1 MRFDGPLTL
10 TVTISTI
17 ILCFLS
23 RSPSHPP
30 AVPSLDSLIR
40 DATRSPRR
48 VAIAVLCLLVL
59 VAGVRMAR
67 GGPTQTVEVLGPLNV
82 RSGPGKEHPVVTHAG
97 KGARLR
103 IAKPDARGWAA
114 VRRGFRTVGYVRAI
128 PPYVRVEEDAGGGGA
143 WWLLA
148 TLAAAGGAWVLIT
161 RGRSAP
167 ASIPPALA
175 ADTWAD
181 RTLTAPS
188 RVLEH
193 APVYAPPPPAAWR
206 GDGAHTAGAAG
217 GEETEAERNGRDFE
231 KWAAVRLGKGPFH
244 LKEWRGDKY
253 VDGVYA
259 ESTLAPDLLVEYR
272 NGREQARFAVECKWR
287 SRYYGSDEL
296 RWGEQKHLRRY
307 QRYAEENGIPVYLL
321 IGVGGSGA
329 EPLDVYLVPL
339 EEVPSDRLYFRE
351 LKDKDCVDRDGVFR
365 YDVQRR
371 RLRLLPVAG

>member
-1 MRFDGPLTL
+1 M
-10 TVTISTI
+10 
-17 ILCFLS
+17 
-23 RSPSHPP
+23 PP
-30 AVPSLDSLIR
+30 LDSLIR
-40 DATRSPRR
+40 ALTRSPRR
-48 VAIAVLCLLVL
+48 LAVAVLCLLVFA
-59 VAGVRMAR
+59 AGVRAVR
-67 GGPTQTVEVLGPLNV
+67 GGPLRTVEVLGPLNV

-103 IAKPDARGWAA
+103 IARPDARGWAA

-128 PPYVRVEEDAGGGGA
+128 PPYVRVEEDAGGGA

-148 TLAAAGGAWVLIT
+148 ALAAAGGVWVVMA
-161 RGRSAP
+161 RGRTAP
-167 ASIPPALA
+167 ASLFP
-175 ADTWAD
+175 
-181 RTLTAPS
+181 
-188 RVLEH
+188 
-193 APVYAPPPPAAWR
+193 APPPPADPGFDHTLPAPVRVLDHAPPYAPPPSAAWHGR
-206 GDGAHTAGAAG
+206 SPHTAAAAAG
-217 GEETEAERNGRDFE
+217 SEETEAERNGRDFE

-253 VDGVYA
+253 VDGVFA

-272 NGREQARFAVECKWR
+272 DGQERARFAVECKWR

-371 RLRLLPVAG
+371 RLRLFPTGF

>member
-1 MRFDGPLTL
+1 
-10 TVTISTI
+10 
-17 ILCFLS
+17 
-23 RSPSHPP
+23 
-30 AVPSLDSLIR
+30 VPSLDSLIR
-40 DATRSPRR
+40 SATRSPRR
-48 VAIAVLCLLVL
+48 LAIAVLCLLVL
-59 VAGVRMAR
+59 VAVARVVR

-82 RSGPGKEHPVVTHAG
+82 RSGPGKEHSVVTHAG

-103 IAKPDARGWAA
+103 ITKPDARGWAA

-148 TLAAAGGAWVLIT
+148 TLAAVGGAWVLIT

-167 ASIPPALA
+167 ASTSPAPA

-181 RTLTAPS
+181 RTLTAPG
-188 RVLEH
+188 RAPEH
-193 APVYAPPPPAAWR
+193 APPRATEPAWR
-206 GDGAHTAGAAG
+206 GDSAHTAAVGS
-217 GEETEAERNGRDFE
+217 EETEAERNGRDFE
-231 KWAAVRLGKGPFH
+231 KWAVVRLGRAPFH

-351 LKDKDCVDRDGVFR
+351 LKDKDRVDRDGVFR

-371 RLRLLPVAG
+371 RLRLFPAGF